1 MNQAVEQPQE
11 KENHRAR
18 ALSNPPLDSTMLW
31 LGLCS
36 KVESKPNAS
45 ATMWKNC
52 PATSKEQP
60 NVGIGRTQEKK
71 KKRLLLA
78 SNTTLQPPKPK
89 QKQQQRKRYYYTT
102 NSCRSSCS
110 SLFEA
115 DRFSCCYINKSED
128 SLESSEPNKSPLG
141 DLGNFTL
148 PAFFPFT
155 VLLGR
160 YVSSVSIG
168 FGFSV
173 SYFLAFL
180 LCCYV
185 SCSAKNEEA
194 PACCS
199 RFYSSS
205 RE

>member
-1 MNQAVEQPQE
+1 
-11 KENHRAR
+11 
-18 ALSNPPLDSTMLW
+18 
-31 LGLCS
+31 
-36 KVESKPNAS
+36 
-45 ATMWKNC
+45 MWKNC

-141 DLGNFTL
+141 PTWGQFYALSFLFFSLGL
-148 PAFFPFT
+148 S
-155 VLLGR
+155 L
-160 YVSSVSIG
+160 SIG
-168 FGFSV
+168 SQA
-173 SYFLAFL
+173 LAFRLFRRFILSWL
-180 LCCYV
+180 LLCYV